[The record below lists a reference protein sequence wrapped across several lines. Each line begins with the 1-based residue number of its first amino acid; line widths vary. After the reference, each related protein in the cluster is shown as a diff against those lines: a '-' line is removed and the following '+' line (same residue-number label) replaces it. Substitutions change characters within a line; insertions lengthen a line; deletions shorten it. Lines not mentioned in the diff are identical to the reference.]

1 MKRIKNIYPTCIS
14 FLLLI
19 LIWTYISTLS
29 KNNLPMPFEVL
40 KTLKSEYKILL
51 LQLCVTLQEA
61 FLGIVF
67 SLVLA
72 LVIVYLTY
80 ISDLVKKILSPIIFI
95 SQCIPIIAIAPII
108 VLALGYGI
116 LPKVVIVI
124 LNCFFPICI
133 PLITEVNEIN
143 QEQINLLKTMRA
155 SRNQIFKYV
164 VIPSMRN
171 SFFSGL
177 KISITYSII
186 SAVISEWLGGEHGIG
201 IYITRAKKSY
211 EMNKLIAAVLLI
223 CVISVL
229 ATKLID
235 LIQKKTFK
243 SYSLIFMLFPII
255 LIFLS
260 SNIHNDTHS
269 KNLFEIDMVLDYV
282 PNTNHTGIYVADKLG
297 FFNDEKI
304 KVNIH
309 QPPQD
314 GASSLVLSGK
324 AQFGIDFQD
333 QLIPIIEKQ
342 DLAEKIMVLATI
354 VQHNTATLIS
364 KNENSLSSIN
374 DLKEKRLA
382 ISSNPIDQKLFGFL
396 THNIKNVNFVITDVL
411 DSIEALNGN
420 IDVIPCYYGWDVI
433 AAKIKGV
440 NVKSLFYREI
450 DESLD
455 FYTPV
460 IVANKNFVLENPDIT
475 KKFMRAIS
483 KGYTYAARHPF
494 ESAKLL
500 CEAVPELSE
509 KLIIESQKYLSS
521 QYIADADCWGYID
534 KNRWNQFYEWIY
546 ENGISETKIY
556 EKDVVYNDFL

>member
-1 MKRIKNIYPTCIS
+1 MKKIKNTYPTCIS

-19 LIWTYISTLS
+19 LIWTFVSTIS
-29 KNNLPMPFEVL
+29 KNNLPMPFDVIQ
-40 KTLKSEYKILL
+40 TVKSEYKILL
-51 LQLCVTLQEA
+51 LQLCVTLKEA

-72 LVIVYLTY
+72 LVVVYLTY
-80 ISDLVKKILSPIIFI
+80 ISDFVKKILSPIIFI

-108 VLALGYGI
+108 VLALGYGL

-133 PLITEVNEIN
+133 SLITAMEKTN

-211 EMNKLIAAVLLI
+211 EMNKLMAAVILI
-223 CVISVL
+223 CVISIL
-229 ATKLID
+229 ATKIID
-235 LIQKKTFK
+235 SLQKKTFK
-243 SYSLIFMLFPII
+243 KHSLIFMLFSIFM
-255 LIFLS
+255 IFLS
-260 SNIHNDTHS
+260 NNMHDTHS

-333 QLIPIIEKQ
+333 QLIPLIEKP

-396 THNIKNVNFVITDVL
+396 TRNIKNVDFVITDVL

-433 AAKIKGV
+433 AAKINGV
-440 NVKSLFYREI
+440 NVKNLFYREI

-460 IVANKNFVLENPDIT
+460 IVANKNFVLENPDVT
-475 KKFMRAIS
+475 QKFMRAIS

-509 KLIIESQKYLSS
+509 KLVIESQEYLSK
-521 QYIADADCWGYID
+521 QYIADTDCWGYID
-534 KNRWNQFYEWIY
+534 KNRWNRFYKWAY
-546 ENGISETKIY
+546 ENGIAETKIY
-556 EKDVVYNDFL
+556 EKDVVCNDFL